1 MRAVDATITSQGQVT
16 IPAEVRRHLGLA
28 KRDRVTFLIAD
39 DGVRLVPN
47 RYTTES
53 AFGAVA
59 PLQNTSPDF
68 DDEIEQAMADEA
80 DRRER
85 EQRS

>member
-1 MRAVDATITSQGQVT
+1 MRTVDATITSQGQVT
-16 IPAEVRRHLGLA
+16 IPAVVRRHLGLA

-47 RYTTES
+47 RHTLES

-59 PLQNTSPDF
+59 PLGRTSTDF
-68 DDEIEQAMADEA
+68 DDEIEEATEDEA
-80 DRRER
+80 DRR
-85 EQRS
+85 QRGGRS